1 MAHRNEHRYKLKA
14 MGLNKVPS
22 KHRNTAKIP
31 DEYYRQIHFR
41 VRYSG
46 MAGDFGADLILHG
59 PEGRI
64 TVQAKRY
71 SGNVGNKA
79 VQEAYSG
86 MAHYGVDKGGG

>member
-1 MAHRNEHRYKLKA
+1 
-14 MGLNKVPS
+14 
-22 KHRNTAKIP
+22 
-31 DEYYRQIHFR
+31 
-41 VRYSG
+41 

-86 MAHYGVDKGGG
+86 MAHYGADKGWVVTNSRFTRQPVHRQSPVELHL